1 LKHLAV
7 TVEAYAV
14 VKTEAEMVDYV
25 LTTGPL
31 SVCVDASTWFRCVS
45 PGGTRV
51 VVTTVVPLTSFVWG
65 VRVGSVTQ
73 EG

>member
-1 LKHLAV
+1 MKHLAV

-25 LTTGPL
+25 LATGPL

-45 PGGTRV
+45 PGRV
-51 VVTTVVPLTSFVWG
+51 W
-65 VRVGSVTQ
+65 
-73 EG
+73 